1 MYYFVTVMARA
12 TREIVATYVHSFE
25 EDAHNAAQKAIET
38 AQRIGSGE
46 GYVVFITSGD
56 PLS

>member
-12 TREIVATYVHSFE
+12 TRKIVATYVHPFE
-25 EDAHNAAQKAIET
+25 EDAHSEAQKALET
-38 AQRIGSGE
+38 AQRIGTGE
-46 GYVVFITSGD
+46 GYAVFITSGD

>member
-12 TREIVATYVHSFE
+12 TREIIATYVHAFE
-25 EDAHNAAQKAIET
+25 EDAHRMAQS
-38 AQRIGSGE
+38 IGSGE
-46 GYVVFITSGD
+46 GYAVFITSGD